1 MAKTV
6 IRLGLRAEETIL
18 LRAEQVPPVPA
29 GSEQGVRRDVD
40 PPRNQGRPN
49 AQ

>member
-18 LRAEQVPPVPA
+18 LRAEQLPPVPA
-29 GSEQGVRRDVD
+29 DHDRGFVEMWIRYGTE
-40 PPRNQGRPN
+40 GG
-49 AQ
+49 